1 MVGLVGTA
9 EPKGL
14 HQSARG
20 NMQNMVGDNLRRS
33 MIPLKFVVQGNK
45 IIVVRSA
52 NKGG

>member
-1 MVGLVGTA
+1 MVSLAGTA